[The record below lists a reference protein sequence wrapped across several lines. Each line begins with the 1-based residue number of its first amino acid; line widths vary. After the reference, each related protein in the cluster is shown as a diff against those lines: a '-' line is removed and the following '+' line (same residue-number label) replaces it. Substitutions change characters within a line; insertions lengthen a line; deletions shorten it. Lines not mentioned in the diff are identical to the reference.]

1 MKTLLLLVG
10 LLVTWENGQVLGD
23 QAVSDRE
30 LQEMSTEGSKYVNKE
45 IKNALKEVKQI
56 KTLIEHTNDERKS
69 LLSSLEEAKKQKEDA
84 LTDTKETEMKLKAS
98 QGVCNESMMALWEE
112 CKPCLKQ
119 TCMKFYARVCRSGS
133 GLVGRQLEEF
143 LNQSSPF
150 YLWTNG
156 DRIDSLLENDRQ
168 QTHVLD
174 AMEDRF
180 KRVSSIMD
188 ELFQDRFF
196 TREPLD
202 TYFSSFGSSPRR
214 SLYFSPKS
222 RLARNIMPFPMFRP
236 PHFQDMF
243 QPFFDMIS
251 QAQQAMDGHPHR
263 LPYEFPMAEFTADH
277 DNRSVCKEIRHNS
290 TGCLRMKDQ
299 CEKCQEILSVDCSAS
314 DPSQNQL
321 RQELNSS
328 LQLAEKF
335 SKLYDDL
342 LQSYQQ
348 KMLNTS
354 FLLKQL
360 NEQFNWVSQLANLT
374 QREELYPL
382 QVTTVA
388 SHSSDSSVPT
398 GFTRVVLKL
407 FDSYPIMVTVPEVS
421 WDSPMFMET
430 VAEKALQEYRQKHR
444 VE

>member
-10 LLVTWENGQVLGD
+10 LLVTWENKQVLGD
-23 QAVSDRE
+23 QALSDRE
-30 LQEMSTEGSKYVNKE
+30 LQELSTEGSKYINKE

-56 KTLIEHTNDERKS
+56 KSLIEHTNDERKS
-69 LLSSLEEAKKQKEDA
+69 LLGSLEEAKKQKEDA

-98 QGVCNESMMALWEE
+98 EGVCNESMMALWEE

-133 GLVGRQLEEF
+133 GPVGRQLEEF

-150 YLWTNG
+150 YLWSNG

-174 AMEDRF
+174 AMENRF

-196 TREPLD
+196 SRESLD
-202 TYFSSFGSSPRR
+202 TPYFSSFGSSPRR
-214 SLYFSPKS
+214 SLFFSPRS
-222 RLARNIMPFPMFRP
+222 RFARNIMPFSMFRAP
-236 PHFQDMF
+236 NF
-243 QPFFDMIS
+243 
-251 QAQQAMDGHPHR
+251 
-263 LPYEFPMAEFTADH
+263 
-277 DNRSVCKEIRHNS
+277 
-290 TGCLRMKDQ
+290 
-299 CEKCQEILSVDCSAS
+299 
-314 DPSQNQL
+314 
-321 RQELNSS
+321 QELNSS

-335 SKLYDDL
+335 SKLYDEL
-342 LQSYQQ
+342 FQSYQQ

-374 QREELYPL
+374 QGEEPYSL

-398 GFTRVVLKL
+398 GFTKVVLKL
-407 FDSYPIMVTVPEVS
+407 FDSDPITVTVPEVS
-421 WDSPMFMET
+421 WDNPAFMET

-444 VE
+444 EE

>member
-202 TYFSSFGSSPRR
+202 TSYFSSFGSSPRR

-251 QAQQAMDGHPHR
+251 QAQQAMDGHLHR

-374 QREELYPL
+374 QSEEPYPL

-398 GFTRVVLKL
+398 GFTKVVLKL

-444 VE
+444 